1 MADPRY
7 VDDDFAALRRRK
19 NGREKPFLTLAFG
32 DAVEVLDTSD
42 AGWTKVRAL
51 THFDGTAEGFVKG
64 RPPLRDAGILKFS
77 MVDVQ
82 QGDGLVLETPGGE
95 IMLIDGGDNQ
105 LFARHV
111 AARFRHR
118 APSAENPLDVAAIL
132 VTHGD
137 ADHFDGLNV
146 IRRSETDRDLAGEP
160 RKRLHIHPR
169 RLYHN
174 GLVKAPGSVAERDI
188 FGRTVERDGDTL
200 IVDLYDD
207 PREAPPEL
215 RNRPFSTWCDSLDH
229 WQTRGA
235 IDCRRVAFGMPA
247 EEAFDFLAAEGIG
260 VEIQGPFP
268 RTVVD
273 GGRRR
278 PALPFLHRPKKS
290 AEMHLETPA
299 DPGGGLSAS
308 HTINGHSIALRL
320 TYGNVRFSLT
330 GDLNRESM
338 ALMRDHLDLA
348 DLEAEIVKAPHHG
361 SHDFDFAALAA
372 MKPVVGIVS
381 SGDESVRKEHVH
393 PRATLMSALGKVM
406 RGDTGVVF
414 CTELAAFFAVE
425 EESHSRE
432 ALERFFKARRDQT
445 FTGAELAKLFRGKPK
460 RGAET
465 PEWFFGFRRTN
476 FGIVHVRT
484 DGERVLAFTHSGKQ
498 GLNEAY
504 SFRVTMAG
512 GKRKVAFDREVT
524 TR

>member
-1 MADPRY
+1 MAETRY
-7 VDDDFAALRRRK
+7 VDDDFVALRRRK
-19 NGREKPFLTLAFG
+19 NGRDKPFLTLAFG
-32 DAVEVLDTSD
+32 DAVEVLDESD
-42 AGWTKVRAL
+42 DEWTEVRAL
-51 THFDGTAEGFVKG
+51 THWDGTASGWVRGK
-64 RPPLRDAGILKFS
+64 PPLRDEGILKFS

-82 QGDGLVLETPGGE
+82 QGDGLVLETPKGE
-95 IMLIDGGDNQ
+95 IMLVDGGDNQ

-118 APSAENPLDVAAIL
+118 GPTADSPLDVAAIL

-137 ADHFDGLNV
+137 ADHFDGLNK
-146 IRRSETDRDLAGEP
+146 IRQSETDRDLAHQP
-160 RKRLHIHPR
+160 RKRLPIHPR

-174 GLVKAPGSVAERDI
+174 GLVKAPGSFKESEI

-200 IVDLYDD
+200 VVDLYED
-207 PREAPPEL
+207 PRDAPPEK

-229 WQTRGA
+229 WQARGPIA
-235 IDCRRVAFGMPA
+235 CRRVAFGMDAA
-247 EEAFDFLAAEGIG
+247 EVFDFLAAEGIG
-260 VEIQGPFP
+260 VEIQGPFA

-273 GGRRR
+273 GGVRKS
-278 PALPFLHRPKKS
+278 ALPFLHRPKKS

-361 SHDFDFAALAA
+361 SHDFDFAALKA

-393 PRATLMSALGKVM
+393 PRATLMSAMGKVM

-432 ALERFFKARRDQT
+432 ALVEYFKERKDQT
-445 FTGAELAKLFRGKPK
+445 FTGDELAKLFRGKPK
-460 RGAET
+460 PRSK
-465 PEWFFGFRRTN
+465 PDFFFGFQRTN

-484 DGERVLAFTHSGKQ
+484 DGERVLAFTHTGKR

-504 SFRVTMAG
+504 RFSVKMEG
-512 GKRKVAFDREVT
+512 GKRRVEFAKKVT